1 MRWSHGH
8 VMLCVTCLL
17 KLLVSKIE
25 LGTRALCRAVFFKR
39 LHDGPFGCLEGP
51 SLEVILHTVCLAG
64 RSATASHAREG
75 LACDATHGVKKRTG
89 VALNPLVVPRISH
102 SAGCMMA
109 RYRFVMRRGRRSLSN
124 LR

>member
-39 LHDGPFGCLEGP
+39 LHDVPFGCLEGP

-75 LACDATHGVKKRTG
+75 LARDATHGVKKRTG
-89 VALNPLVVPRISH
+89 VALK
-102 SAGCMMA
+102 SAACTEDFALGWLYDGSVQVCDA
-109 RYRFVMRRGRRSLSN
+109 TGS
-124 LR
+124 